1 MSYSDPTHWRRLA
14 EESRV
19 VAEQMNESVSRQV
32 MRRFAESYEALAKT
46 AEQRTKNSQP
56 NPVLETLAVPA
67 VVRQF
72 GRKKSFAVPAD
83 SIPKVEIPSFL
94 KRGPAVAPR
103 APDGVR
109 AAEARS
115 ITSSESAPT
124 KAGAAPRSPSQ
135 DLAEVEASI
144 SALEAALGLPPR
156 E

>member
-19 VAEQMNESVSRQV
+19 VAEHMNESVSRQV

-46 AEQRTKNSQP
+46 AEQRAKNSQP

-72 GRKKSFAVPAD
+72 GRKKSFGAPPASVPNL
-83 SIPKVEIPSFL
+83 EIPSFL
-94 KRGPAVAPR
+94 KRGPAVGGR
-103 APDGVR
+103 AGDDSG

-115 ITSSESAPT
+115 VITAESAPE
-124 KAGAAPRSPSQ
+124 KATAMPRSPSQ
-135 DLAEVEASI
+135 DLDDVAASI
-144 SALEAALGLPPR
+144 SALEAALGLPPK